1 MNSSMVSRESS
12 PLKKSM
18 ASSSGARGI
27 KEENNM
33 GGDIEYDEMT
43 IDVREQDNNSDIE

>member
-1 MNSSMVSRESS
+1 MNSSLVLRESS
-12 PLKKSM
+12 PLKKSIG
-18 ASSSGARGI
+18 SSGARGI
-27 KEENNM
+27 IEQNNM